1 MPRRYLREECSRQG
15 GQKGQ
20 RCRVGL
26 RKNRVTKVARYIAGR
41 GGLGEEGE
49 QECELE
55 ADLRL
60 CRSGFWILY

>member
-1 MPRRYLREECSRQG
+1 M
-15 GQKGQ
+15 
-20 RCRVGL
+20 GL
-26 RKNRVTKVARYIAGR
+26 RKNRVTKVARYIVGR

-55 ADLRL
+55 ADLGL